1 MGTQMIQ
8 VNEENV
14 YIKSL
19 KGEYSAESKSK
30 NKGVNLNNV
39 KVNNTYSIPPKSKA
53 YIYFSFSHLKKKV
66 YYNYLNVITWGYI
79 Y

>member
-19 KGEYSAESKSK
+19 KGELQIKK
-30 NKGVNLNNV
+30 QWGLILNNV
-39 KVNNTYSIPPKSKA
+39 KVNNTYSFPQI
-53 YIYFSFSHLKKKV
+53 
-66 YYNYLNVITWGYI
+66 
-79 Y
+79 